1 MTDQNKA
8 ADAAKDKK
16 LVPLKLLRD
25 VWDEEGQRLPKGD
38 EIELPLDFAKQLIAE
53 GKAKRNDP
61 LPGDSK

>member
-1 MTDQNKA
+1 MTEQNKP

-16 LVPLKLLRD
+16 LIPVKLTRD
-25 VWDEEGQRLPKGD
+25 VWDEEGNRLPKGG
-38 EIELPLDFAKQLIAE
+38 EIDLPLDFAKQLIEE